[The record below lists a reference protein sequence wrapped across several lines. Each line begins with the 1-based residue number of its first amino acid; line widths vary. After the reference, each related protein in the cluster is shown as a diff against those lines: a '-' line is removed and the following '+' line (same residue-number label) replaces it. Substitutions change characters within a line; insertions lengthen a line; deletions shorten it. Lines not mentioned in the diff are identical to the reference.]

1 MARAPVGCASVLS
14 PERAFDLSGTSTTP
28 SLHGTGQPLAGE
40 NAVAESAFSSEIP
53 ATKMERSWS
62 LAGATSGN
70 GWQMARP
77 RKPLKQAKS
86 VAVGC
91 HRLSRASNGKEGVD
105 GSSPSEGFDKMP
117 ANGHFV
123 VVCPNN
129 TRVRGGY
136 IPGTRDALRSR
147 ATSGGTVHQMG
158 VDEFVD
164 EVPANRPHPSSRW
177 ARARPPS
184 LQRGGH
190 EGSVAAFE
198 NAGHTAGRHCRDQ
211 KFAEPVRFRP
221 LSQLTVRF
229 RVELRRSVRDEGR
242 QGVRRLC
249 GAPVPSGWLGR
260 MRSR

>member
-1 MARAPVGCASVLS
+1 MPLS
-14 PERAFDLSGTSTTP
+14 RMERLWS
-28 SLHGTGQPLAGE
+28 Q
-40 NAVAESAFSSEIP
+40 AVA
-53 ATKMERSWS
+53 T
-62 LAGATSGN
+62 GGN
-70 GWQMARP
+70 RWQIRHR
-77 RKPLKQAKS
+77 RKPRNQAKT

-91 HRLSRASNGKEGVD
+91 DRLPRRAHGKEGVD

-136 IPGTRDALRSR
+136 IPGTRDALRSL

-177 ARARPPS
+177 ARARPPPS
-184 LQRGGH
+184 R
-190 EGSVAAFE
+190 EEIMRAAWPRSRTPITRPDV
-198 NAGHTAGRHCRDQ
+198 TAGTRNSPSRL
-211 KFAEPVRFRP
+211 RFRP
-221 LSQLTVRF
+221 LSQLTLRF
-229 RVELRRSVRDEGR
+229 RVELRRSVRDEGW

-249 GAPVPSGWLGR
+249 GAPAPSGWLGR